1 LSQYFFRK
9 FIKPIFTIND
19 TPHSIALG
27 VVLGVFVAL
36 TPTVG
41 FQMITVAV
49 IGTFIKANRII
60 AIILC
65 WISNPITFIPMY
77 YGYYWVGGKVLA
89 VELWTFSNFSEKMN
103 GVLAARESLGYVE
116 AFKQLG
122 SETLLPLFVGS
133 LILATVFSIPLYPIT
148 MSALIKYRKRNGLDE
163 MGQVPKKDD
172 SGSSGD
178 GDPCDCDAADKKEEC
193 ATRSPKQDRET
204 AEADPS
210 SETPPEA
217 AKDVNLQSAK
227 KND

>member
-1 LSQYFFRK
+1 MSHFLYKK

-60 AIILC
+60 GVILC

-89 VELWTFSNFSEKMN
+89 TDLWTFGNFSEKMN
-103 GVLAARESLGYVE
+103 GVLAARETVGYVE

-122 SETLLPLFVGS
+122 ADTLLPMFVGS
-133 LILATVFSIPLYPIT
+133 LIVATVFSIPLYPIT
-148 MSALIKYRKRNGLDE
+148 LSALIKHRTRNGLDE
-163 MGQVPKKDD
+163 LGRALP
-172 SGSSGD
+172 
-178 GDPCDCDAADKKEEC
+178 E
-193 ATRSPKQDRET
+193 RET
-204 AEADPS
+204 DAPEASRAPEVGTPAKNEASSREDPS
-210 SETPPEA
+210 SKAPAPASNDE
-217 AKDVNLQSAK
+217 NLQSAK
-227 KND
+227 KSD